1 MPTRGFLLSAGLALA
16 LLFPGGSPV
25 RAQEPEGAPSAPVV
39 VGSSQ
44 GRFQVLTE
52 QPRARLGLFLDASCA
67 PADAEMVCQRPP
79 VVVSVVEDGPAHRA
93 GVRQQDTLIALDG
106 SSLSTPEGRRSLQ
119 SLESGTTV
127 LLSLAGPDGRREVAV
142 VPELRAP
149 ARVMQFEWRSP
160 DVEGVREQI
169 RMFQFP
175 SEGFEGE
182 FEFPFDSLVSEGSE
196 SAFVMFGPDSDGHL
210 RVEIVGT
217 DSAGFMSRV
226 DPTTRETVTTGYVV
240 ESRELAKRLEEV
252 RDRTLRIAR
261 VQLDSLVR
269 LQNRDADVMIWSSPS
284 TDGTRFPLADEVTRY
299 LRIPNAPG
307 LESLL
312 ESNRRVAGAEFLAL
326 TPDLA
331 EYFSGV
337 QEGLLVLRVIPN
349 TPASTL
355 GLRDGDVVV
364 EADGHPVNSIEVF
377 RTRIFRVDPDGISVK
392 WIRKGAES
400 EGRLNTP

>member
-1 MPTRGFLLSAGLALA
+1 MPTRGFLLSVGLALA
-16 LLFPGGSPV
+16 LLFPGRSTV

-52 QPRARLGLFLDASCA
+52 QPRARLGLFLDANCA

-119 SLESGTTV
+119 SLDPGTAV
-127 LLSLAGPDGRREVAV
+127 LLSLAGPEGRREVAV
-142 VPELRAP
+142 IPELRAP
-149 ARVMQFEWRSP
+149 ARVMQFEWQSP
-160 DVEGVREQI
+160 DSEGVREQI
-169 RMFQFP
+169 RMFRFP
-175 SEGFEGE
+175 SEGFDGE
-182 FEFPFDSLVSEGSE
+182 FEFPFDSVVSEGSE

-269 LQNRDADVMIWSSPS
+269 LQSRDADVMIWSSPS
-284 TDGTRFPLADEVTRY
+284 TDGRSPVADEVTRY
-299 LRIPNAPG
+299 LRVPNAPG

-364 EADGHPVNSIEVF
+364 EADGDPVNSIEVF
-377 RTRIFRVDPDGISVK
+377 RTRIFSVDPDGITVK
-392 WIRKGAES
+392 WIRKGTES
-400 EGRLNTP
+400 AGRLNTP